1 MKQIVT
7 LIIVF
12 ISISLNAK
20 SGEIFIADTTE
31 VVNEKVLYSMTS
43 DHKNI
48 YISMSTTDKR
58 TMMLMLRSG
67 VTVYFDVKGKKNRD
81 VYIKYPLKPAYL
93 NNKSDISRKENKLDL
108 NHLISNLPKEAEY
121 NNFDNTQQFHV
132 DLNSLNVVLSFAYNR
147 KNDLLT
153 YHLTVPKSNISE
165 DEKIDLSK
173 LAIGVVA
180 GRNGDVNQKKK
191 ANSKSSGMRG
201 SGSGGG
207 RGKGRGNK
215 SGNASHAPQNNRNSA
230 SSAIN
235 FWFKAT
241 TNK

>member
-7 LIIVF
+7 LIILF

-20 SGEIFIADTTE
+20 SGKIYLADTTE

-43 DHKNI
+43 NHKNI

-67 VTVYFDVKGKKNRD
+67 VTVYFDIKGKKDKD
-81 VYIKYPLKPAYL
+81 VYIKYPLKPAYS
-93 NNKSDISRKENKLDL
+93 NNKSDILRKENKLDL
-108 NHLISNLPKEAEY
+108 NHLINNLPKEAEY
-121 NNFDNTQQFHV
+121 NYFDNTQQFHI
-132 DLNSLNVVLSFAYNR
+132 DLNSLDVVLSFVYNR
-147 KNDLLT
+147 KNDMLT
-153 YHLTVPKSNISE
+153 YYLVVPKSNISE
-165 DEKIDLSK
+165 VKKIDLSK
-173 LAIGVVA
+173 LAIGVVV
-180 GRNGDVNQKKK
+180 GRNGDVNQKKNM
-191 ANSKSSGMRG
+191 NSKSSGIRG

-207 RGKGRGNK
+207 RGKGRGNV
-215 SGNASHAPQNNRNSA
+215 SHAPQNNRKFA

-235 FWFKAT
+235 FWFKAS